1 MTEEN
6 TRETVANAMADPE
19 TLRLVYDDLVH
30 ERDRLRDARRSV
42 TSQLGPLP
50 VASAVV
56 VGLFGAPQR
65 RYPRIDDGRVHR
77 RAGCLLRHR
86 DVSAIA
92 LGYQPYRNL
101 RREAERAS
109 GWADDDAR
117 PADEWLSGMITVERL
132 VKGSLGKAFDTERTF
147 LLSVQWMLVAQVL
160 LLGLIAVVAAW
171 GR

>member
-1 MTEEN
+1 LTEEN

-56 VGLFGAPQR
+56 VGLFGALS
-65 RYPRIDDGRVHR
+65 DDIHGLMTVVFIVVL
-77 RAGCLLRHR
+77 AVFFAIAI
-86 DVSAIA
+86 VSAIA

-117 PADEWLSGMITVERL
+117 PADEWLSGMIAVERL
-132 VKGSLGKAFDTERTF
+132 VKGPLGKAFDTERTF